1 MKFIFNIIK
10 KDIIKYLSYINKRP
24 LEVKDWI
31 STKEIHLYFLVV
43 SWIFRSSIH
52 RCHVRRFADKILY
65 LIDKSGSNFAFL
77 YLKECFRLV
86 TRSLAGQQD
95 KCRKIFVRVDKSG
108 LPKIIPGGMRRYIR
122 YGSSHQKEIR
132 FILTLLSVFRLLA
145 TSPVVSYDTIEL
157 PFSGVRRSFDV
168 RVAAS
173 RLWKGKINIASLPM
187 FIIGGESSGP
197 NSKKAA
203 WGSLLDALALL
214 HHPLPCLRYL
224 VQSKS
229 WFWLIWLLNIWL
241 VFGPLYFIISFTTSS
256 RLEEGRLSVV
266 RDQAGKAR
274 VVAITNWWLQLCL
287 RPLHRKIFSI
297 LKRVPTDGTFNQ
309 IAPAQRL
316 VERSLSDKELGRDP
330 VVFHC
335 FDLTAATDRL
345 PVDLQSDI
353 LIALGFPG
361 GTWRS
366 LLDISWF
373 VPEYVERIKYSVGQ
387 PMGAYSSW
395 GMLAITHHVIVQ
407 EAAARSGFV
416 GFFDDYAV
424 LGDDIVI
431 RNDQVSGHYTGLMN
445 DLGLEINPYKSISS
459 SEFMEFA
466 KRLIGPDLDYTP
478 FGPGLVLQS
487 IRNRGIV
494 SSVLREAISLN
505 IINFCDVVS
514 ICSSSPRFIKVKAE
528 LVLWNFF
535 SKVLR
540 EKPNL
545 SNAFAIDMY
554 SMALWNSG
562 EANHY
567 DIIEVSV
574 RIAREQFSDLNP
586 KKDFMFFIRNFYK
599 SSMVRDTRYMV
610 FDTLFS
616 VFSPG
621 FWFYIL
627 QFIKTVDRYDTAKYT
642 LEHTLFTEVYSV
654 GGTSAV
660 MQYLSSLDSS
670 RFDALR
676 WDKEAN
682 IKSDLISKEY
692 NKEFP
697 KIWESIL

>member
-1 MKFIFNIIK
+1 MKNQFKTNFSSWKHEAGRLSKVGPVKELNLFLFFQYFRLLIWALQLDKRNFMKFAV
-10 KDIIKYLSYINKRP
+10 R
-24 LEVKDWI
+24 V
-31 STKEIHLYFLVV
+31 
-43 SWIFRSSIH
+43 RSLLTH
-52 RCHVRRFADKILY
+52 NGRKFTV
-65 LIDKSGSNFAFL
+65 L
-77 YLKECFRLV
+77 YLKECYRIVQHFVSGNPVLV
-86 TRSLAGQQD
+86 TNELPLS
-95 KCRKIFVRVDKSG
+95 IVRG
-108 LPKIIPGGMRRYIR
+108 LPSIIPGVLRLRMHDGDPGVIR
-122 YGSSHQKEIR
+122 GV
-132 FILTLLSVFRLLA
+132 LTCLSVFRVIKFPGDVKFDTIVGPFTGLSSTLPIYELLA
-145 TSPVVSYDTIEL
+145 VKS
-157 PFSGVRRSFDV
+157 
-168 RVAAS
+168 
-173 RLWKGKINIASLPM
+173 SLPPLGELRPIRWLFSRSAGPNCKVAGLGIWLDIKAWSSRPNFGALLD
-187 FIIGGESSGP
+187 FIKLFPGGEDFRLGLLSEVSVLRDLP
-197 NSKKAA
+197 SKV
-203 WGSLLDALALL
+203 L
-214 HHPLPCLRYL
+214 HL
-224 VQSKS
+224 
-229 WFWLIWLLNIWL
+229 
-241 VFGPLYFIISFTTSS
+241 
-256 RLEEGRLSVV
+256 GRLSFKEEA
-266 RDQAGKAR
+266 AGKVR
-274 VVAITNWWLQLCL
+274 VFAITDAVTQSVMAPLSTAIFDCL
-287 RPLHRKIFSI
+287 R
-297 LKRVPTDGTFNQ
+297 RVPQDGTFNQ

-353 LIALGFPG
+353 LLALGFPG
-361 GTWRS
+361 DTWRS

-373 VPEYVERIKYSVGQ
+373 VPEYIERIKYSVGQ

-395 GMLAITHHVIVQ
+395 AMLAMTHHVIVQ
-407 EAAARSGFV
+407 EAAALSGFV

-431 RNDQVSGHYTGLMN
+431 RNDDVAASYTRLMN
-445 DLGLEINPYKSISS
+445 DLGLEINPYKSINSV
-459 SEFMEFA
+459 EFMEFA
-466 KRLIGPDLDYTP
+466 KRLIGPNLDYTP

-494 SSVLREAISLN
+494 SSVLREAISAK

-574 RIAREQFSDLNP
+574 KIALEQFSTVNP
-586 KKDFMFFIRNFYK
+586 RRDFIFFMKNFYK
-599 SSMVRDTRYMV
+599 SSMVRDPRYIV
-610 FDTLFS
+610 FDTIFS
-616 VFSPG
+616 IFSPG

-642 LEHTLFTEVYSV
+642 LENTLYSEIYSR

-660 MQYLSSLDSS
+660 MRYLSSLDTS

-676 WDKEAN
+676 WDKNAN
-682 IKSDLISKEY
+682 IKSGLISKEY
-692 NKEFP
+692 NAEFP

>member
-1 MKFIFNIIK
+1 MKFIFNLNK
-10 KDIIKYLSYINKRP
+10 KNIVKYFSYLNKKP
-24 LEVKDWI
+24 QGVKDWI
-31 STKEIHLYFLVV
+31 STKEIHLYFLVA
-43 SWIFRSSIH
+43 SWIFSTSIH
-52 RCHVRRFADKILY
+52 RSHVKRFAERVLT
-65 LIDKSGSNFAFL
+65 LISKSGSNFTFL

-122 YGSSHQKEIR
+122 SGASSQKEIR

-157 PFSGVRRSFDV
+157 PFSGVCRSFDV

-229 WFWLIWLLNIWL
+229 WFWLIWLLNIWFL
-241 VFGPLYFIISFTTSS
+241 FGPLYLIISFTTSS

-287 RPLHRKIFSI
+287 NPLHRKLFSI
-297 LKRVPTDGTFNQ
+297 LKKIPTDGTFDQ

-316 VERSLSDKELGRDP
+316 VERALSDKELGKDP
-330 VVFHC
+330 VAFHC

-345 PVDLQSDI
+345 PVDIQCDI
-353 LIALGFPG
+353 LSHYGFPG
-361 GTWRS
+361 EVWRD
-366 LLDISWF
+366 LLDISWY
-373 VPEYVERIKYSVGQ
+373 VPEHFKRIKYSVGQ

-395 GMLAITHHVIVQ
+395 GMLAMTHHVIVQ

-431 RNDQVSGHYTGLMN
+431 RNDQVSSHYTDLMN
-445 DLGLEINPYKSISS
+445 DLGLSINPYKSITSF
-459 SEFMEFA
+459 EFMEFA

-478 FGPGLVLQS
+478 FGPGLILQS
-487 IRNRGIV
+487 IRNRTIV
-494 SSVLREAISLN
+494 SSVLREAISVK

-514 ICSSSPRFIKVKAE
+514 ICSSSPRFIKVKSE

-567 DIIEVSV
+567 DIIDVSV
-574 RIAREQFSDLNP
+574 KIATEQFSSVTP
-586 KKDFMFFIRNFYK
+586 KKDFMFFLKNFYK
-599 SSMVRDTRYMV
+599 SSMVRDPRYIV
-610 FDTLFS
+610 FDTIFS
-616 VFSPG
+616 IFSPG

-642 LEHTLFTEVYSV
+642 LEHTLFTEIYSV

-660 MQYLSSLDSS
+660 MRYLSSLDSS

-682 IKSDLISKEY
+682 IKSGLISKRY
-692 NKEFP
+692 HSEFP